1 MRDWTETILQVGS
14 EHDYWESP
22 DIVQDEDRYRP
33 GDSDVEEL
41 LVGYEKINK
50 ETGWEPQV
58 SWREGIKQTIDWYAN
73 NKQSWYGRVDWR

>member
-1 MRDWTETILQVGS
+1 MREWTETILDVGDK
-14 EHDYWESP
+14 HGYWDRP
-22 DIVQDEDRYRP
+22 DIVQDDDRYRP

-41 LVGYEKINK
+41 LVGYEKLHE